1 LSNCQECGL
10 QLTLVRTAT
19 PAHFENGFWNTGG
32 YCNRTEPMGGEAMT
46 TTVEWAIRNVQ
57 VEEAIRAQNE
67 NSHKKTDEY
76 RGFRYN
82 QSYVHET

>member
-1 LSNCQECGL
+1 
-10 QLTLVRTAT
+10 
-19 PAHFENGFWNTGG
+19 
-32 YCNRTEPMGGEAMT
+32 MT
-46 TTVEWAIRNVQ
+46 RTVEWAIRNVQ